1 MTSPGPAKLARFAV
15 LVTVMAGACTGPSTV
30 TAWDTSVAGG
40 PDGGVPAAV
49 ATSVT
54 NPRSTSATVV
64 TYVAVQPRDCPGP
77 RSAGGQVTIV
87 PEGSPAVSV
96 TVVPV
101 SVTLPLLVRV
111 RV

>member
-1 MTSPGPAKLARFAV
+1 MVWPGAVKLLWSAV
-15 LVTVMAGACTGPSTV
+15 LVTLIAGACTGPVTV
-30 TAWDTSVAGG
+30 TAWEMSVTGV

-54 NPRSTSATVV
+54 QPRSTSAWVV

-77 RSAGGQVTIV
+77 RSAGGQSSTALA
-87 PEGSPAVSV
+87 GSPASE

-101 SVTLPLLVRV
+101 SVTLPVLASVNV
-111 RV
+111 